1 MVYGIIMIVAG
12 LLAAPQL
19 IAGKSK
25 SAEDLLK
32 KMAPYQGWF
41 GLVLFVWGVWGII
54 SSVLNLAW
62 LTATPIWWITYLA
75 MALLETALGLLLG
88 FNLIDQYI
96 LSKNPTS
103 AAKGKELHA
112 KLVPKQKLFGILG
125 IIAGLWT
132 IVFWLFIYNMLY
144 SVM

>member
-1 MVYGIIMIVAG
+1 MVYGIIMIIAG

-25 SAEDLLK
+25 SAEDMLQK
-32 KMAPYQGWF
+32 IAPYQGWL
-41 GLVLFVWGVWGII
+41 GFVIFIWGVWIII
-54 SSVLNLAW
+54 SSILNLGW
-62 LTATPIWWITYLA
+62 LTAMPIWWATYLA
-75 MALLETALGLLLG
+75 MGVIQTALGLLLG

-112 KLVPKQKLFGILG
+112 RLVPKQKLFGILG
-125 IIAGLWT
+125 ILLGIWAV
-132 IVFWLFIYNMLY
+132 VFEVALRSMFY
-144 SVM
+144 